1 MSAERPPARIADRL
15 IEFCG
20 ELRAEGLAVGT
31 SEVLDAAL
39 ALESIDWQEEEGFRE
54 AIAATIAKSRADRE
68 VFDLVF
74 DRFFFRAAEAE
85 ALLREPDPEAT
96 ARAGDGAGEAMA
108 EVTVD
113 DLARAV
119 IEAIETGDTGLMNEL
134 ARLSIA
140 LFARD
145 GERSGVVG
153 VDLQRIRRG
162 LGIGPGGD
170 GDGPDPEGRRE
181 FERQLRRELERRQ
194 IENQGKLP
202 PARPLKD
209 LSRAL
214 PVRGASDLAQVQR
227 AIFRLKR
234 RLATIGHD
242 PRQGGRGRT
251 LDFRRTARASL
262 QTGGVPLDLRYR
274 PKRPRKPEIYVL
286 CDVSSSVSS
295 ASTFFLSVVHA
306 LHDSFRK
313 LRSFVFIERISEVTE
328 HFLRE
333 RDFSAVSERIT
344 AAGGV
349 ADVSGYT
356 DYGRVWSEFLDDVSA
371 DLGPRST
378 VIVLG
383 DARTNGRPPG
393 AGNFRAVAEQAR
405 RTFWLNP
412 EPAAYWNY
420 GDSAMAAYAPFCDG
434 VFECWTTDQLEDFVD
449 LLARSGGGASIAP
462 AAFARPEHRY

>member
-1 MSAERPPARIADRL
+1 MTPERAPARIADRL
-15 IEFCG
+15 IDFCG

-39 ALESIDWQEEEGFRE
+39 ALESIGWRDEEGFRE
-54 AIAATIAKSRADRE
+54 AIAATIAKSRGDRE

-74 DRFFFRAAEAE
+74 DRFFFRATEAE
-85 ALLREPDPEAT
+85 ALARGSDAEAT
-96 ARAGDGAGEAMA
+96 GPPAVGDGRALA
-108 EVTVD
+108 ELTVD
-113 DLARAV
+113 DLAQAV
-119 IEAIETGDTGLMNEL
+119 VEAIESGDTGLMNEL

-153 VDLQRIRRG
+153 VDMQRIRRG
-162 LGIGPGGD
+162 LGIGPGGE
-170 GDGPDPEGRRE
+170 GEGPDPEGRRQ

-194 IENQGKLP
+194 IESQGKLP
-202 PARPLKD
+202 PARPLRD

-234 RLATIGHD
+234 RLATVGQD
-242 PRQGGRGRT
+242 PRQGGRGRS
-251 LDFRRTARASL
+251 LDFRKTARASL

-306 LHDSFRK
+306 LHDSFRR
-313 LRSFVFIERISEVTE
+313 LRSFVFIERISEVTD

-333 RDFSAVSERIT
+333 RDFAAVSERIT

-356 DYGRVWSEFLDDVSA
+356 DYGRVWSEFLEDVSS

-393 AGNFRAVAEQAR
+393 AGNFRAVAERAR

-412 EPAAYWNY
+412 EPSSYWNY
-420 GDSAMAAYAPFCDG
+420 GDSAMAAYAPHCDG

-449 LLARSGGGASIAP
+449 LLARSGTGSAVHP
-462 AAFARPEHRY
+462 AALARPEHRY

>member
-39 ALESIDWQEEEGFRE
+39 ALESIDWQEEVGFRE
-54 AIAATIAKSRADRE
+54 AIAATVAKSRADRE

-74 DRFFFRAAEAE
+74 DRFFFRATEAE
-85 ALLREPDPEAT
+85 ALIREPDAGTT
-96 ARAGDGAGEAMA
+96 ASAGGGEALA

-113 DLARAV
+113 DLAQAV
-119 IEAIETGDTGLMNEL
+119 VEANESGDTGLMNEL

-170 GDGPDPEGRRE
+170 GEGPDPEGRRE

-194 IENQGKLP
+194 IESQGKLP
-202 PARPLKD
+202 PARPLRD

-328 HFLRE
+328 HFLME
-333 RDFSAVSERIT
+333 RDFAAVSERIT

-449 LLARSGGGASIAP
+449 LLARSGGGASGHP
-462 AAFARPEHRY
+462 AALARPEHRY